1 MVTVIL
7 KGRKKLLKSKMAVFI
22 PTYFSPIS
30 QYRAIINAD
39 TVLFETEDN
48 FQKQSYRNRC
58 YIFNTN
64 GKQLLN
70 IPVKHPATS
79 GRKKTKDTIIESA
92 TNWQDQHFKSL
103 KTAYRNSPFF
113 EFYIDD
119 LAPIFDKKY
128 TFLQDLNFDTF
139 DFITDA
145 LQLEIDYKKS
155 KSYIDSDEKSDFRS
169 LADVKFLPNNLTDKY
184 IQMFDD
190 KHGFIPNL
198 SILDL
203 LFMEG
208 PNAISF
214 LEN

>member
-1 MVTVIL
+1 MSLFV
-7 KGRKKLLKSKMAVFI
+7 

-30 QYRAIINAD
+30 QYSAIINSEE
-39 TVLFETEDN
+39 LSFEMEDN

-70 IPVKHPATS
+70 IPVKHPNSS
-79 GRKKTKDTIIESA
+79 GRKKTKDTLVENA
-92 TNWQDQHFKSL
+92 TPWQDQHFKSL

-113 EFYIDD
+113 EFYVDD
-119 LAPIFDKKY
+119 MTPIFEKEY
-128 TFLQDLNFDTF
+128 TFLHDVNIDTF
-139 DFITDA
+139 LFICDA
-145 LQLEIDYKKS
+145 LQLNSNFKKTTT
-155 KSYIDSDEKSDFRS
+155 YTVDIENNDFRD
-169 LADVKFLPNNLTDKY
+169 LAEVKNQPEVLVAKY

-214 LEN
+214 LERK

>member
-1 MVTVIL
+1 
-7 KGRKKLLKSKMAVFI
+7 MALFI
-22 PTYFSPIS
+22 PTYFAPIS
-30 QYRAIINAD
+30 QYAEIINTD
-39 TVLFETEDN
+39 EVTFEVHDN

-70 IPVKHPATS
+70 IPVKHPNS
-79 GRKKTKDTIIESA
+79 SSRKQTKDTLVENV
-92 TNWQDQHFKSL
+92 TPWQDQHFKSL

-113 EFYIDD
+113 EFYVDD
-119 LAPIFDKKY
+119 IAPIFEKKY
-128 TFLQDLNFDTF
+128 TYLQDVTIDTF
-139 DFITDA
+139 LFTSEA
-145 LQLEIDYKKS
+145 LQINTNFKKTS
-155 KSYIDSDEKSDFRS
+155 SYAEATKNKDFRN
-169 LADVKFLPNNLTDKY
+169 LADVKAQPKNLVENY

-190 KHGFIPNL
+190 KHGFLPNL

-214 LEN
+214 LEKNDQ

>member
-1 MVTVIL
+1 MATVIL
-7 KGRKKLLKSKMAVFI
+7 KGRKKLLKNKMAVFI

-30 QYRAIINAD
+30 QYRAIVNAE
-39 TVLFETEDN
+39 TVVFETEDN

-70 IPVKHPATS
+70 IPVKHPVTS

-119 LAPIFDKKY
+119 LTPIFEKKY
-128 TFLQDLNFDTF
+128 KFLQDLNFDTF

-145 LQLEIDYKKS
+145 LQLKIDYKKS
-155 KSYIDSDEKSDFRS
+155 ESYIESEEKIDFRN
-169 LADVKFLPNNLTDKY
+169 LADAKFTPNILTNNY

>member
-1 MVTVIL
+1 
-7 KGRKKLLKSKMAVFI
+7 MALFI

-30 QYRAIINAD
+30 QYSEIMHTAK
-39 TVLFETEDN
+39 VVFEMNDN

-70 IPVKHPATS
+70 IPVKHPVS
-79 GRKKTKDTIIESA
+79 SSRKKTQDTLVENA
-92 TNWQDQHFKSL
+92 TQWQDQHFKSL

-113 EFYIDD
+113 EFYVDD
-119 LAPIFDKKY
+119 LAPIFEKKY
-128 TFLQDLNFDTF
+128 TFLQDVTIDTF
-139 DFITDA
+139 LFVSEA
-145 LQLEIDYKKS
+145 LQIN
-155 KSYIDSDEKSDFRS
+155 SDFKKTTSYAEALENYDFRN
-169 LADVKFLPNNLTDKY
+169 LADIKNQTKICNDTY

-190 KHGFIPNL
+190 THGFLPNL

-214 LEN
+214 LEKNV